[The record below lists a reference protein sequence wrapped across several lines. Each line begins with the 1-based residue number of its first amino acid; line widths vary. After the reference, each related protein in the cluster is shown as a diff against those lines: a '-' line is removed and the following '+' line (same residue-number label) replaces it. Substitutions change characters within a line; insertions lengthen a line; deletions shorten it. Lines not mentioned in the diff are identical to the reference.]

1 MESEEREKIGEGRRD
16 SRLSRIEII
25 NNQEGNADVAM
36 DAVSAPDRPRSWK
49 DRLMGTGLRGDEK
62 AEPSSKE
69 EDDDDL
75 DILDGDIVRSLVNGI
90 PAFFDRINQILI
102 KDMEHTVVIKLLGG
116 IIGRVAKLDFNTDN
130 GVRGRFARMAVYVN
144 LGKALI
150 SHVFI
155 NGLLQKVNKEHEL
168 IQEVRPDSGG
178 SNGADKSDAY
188 GPLMIVERRNRRWSK
203 GKSNTNS
210 AVREKGLGSSQFQA
224 LKTLND
230 EPNLHDNG
238 SMRRIH
244 ETQKESR
251 SAEKSLVTPNGAP
264 PIGQIRK
271 RPGKEIISSLGVHNQ
286 NYFQIKESKAPIKEN
301 QNKYNPGDHSQSDPL
316 QNKNN
321 TKKGAEVDGAIREDI
336 NFTNAS
342 QTQHL
347 EENSVMSRTEGQIT
361 NTVQCEGKIHVTQ
374 SVATLGSQQSQS
386 STTDRMLEVTVTPT
400 IGALDPSKHSIVTL
414 KKMVLWGKFKEGNS
428 QIK

>member
-62 AEPSSKE
+62 VEPSSKE

-75 DILDGDIVRSLVNGI
+75 DILDGDIVRSSVN
-90 PAFFDRINQILI
+90 
-102 KDMEHTVVIKLLGG
+102 
-116 IIGRVAKLDFNTDN
+116 GRVAKLDFKTDN

-251 SAEKSLVTPNGAP
+251 SAEKSLVTPNGGP

-386 STTDRMLEVTVTPT
+386 STTDRMLEVT
-400 IGALDPSKHSIVTL
+400 
-414 KKMVLWGKFKEGNS
+414 
-428 QIK
+428 